1 MGANETTAVGEVQGV
16 EIRQKKPTHRIGD
29 KSCTMLKKN
38 IHPIKMAHFMIR
50 KPLMRKKTT
59 STKKKNRKNHLP
71 LMFRNCERLQFAR
84 TMLKCFVYII

>member
-50 KPLMRKKTT
+50 KPLMRKKPLQQ
-59 STKKKNRKNHLP
+59 KRK
-71 LMFRNCERLQFAR
+71 
-84 TMLKCFVYII
+84 TGKIICH